1 MKILSDILYGVAL
14 TETSGT
20 MQVAISQIAF
30 DSRQIVQG
38 SLFIAVKGTQTDGH
52 RYINDVIKQ
61 GAVAIVC
68 EEMPNDFNPSVTYI
82 RVQNSAVAT
91 ALIAANFYNNPS
103 AKLHVVAVTG
113 TNGKTTVATLLY
125 RLFISMGYK
134 AGLLSTVENRINE
147 QIIPA
152 THTTP
157 DSISL
162 NKLLADMVAAGCQ
175 YCFMEASSHAIHQD
189 RVKGVLFKG
198 AVFTN
203 ITRDHLD
210 YHGTFDLYIKAKQK
224 LFDELSSKSFALSNA
239 DDRNGRLMLQN
250 TKAKKYFYSLNT
262 PVEFHAKLMEN
273 TFEGLLLQIED
284 TDVHTA
290 LCGEFNAYNLLAIYA
305 TARLLDVS
313 KEEALTALSKLKPAE
328 GRFDYIISSN
338 KRIVGIVDYAHTPD
352 ALEKVLQTIQMVRSP
367 KQQLITVVGCGGD
380 RDRGKRPMMAKV
392 ASEFS
397 DRLIL
402 TSDNPRS
409 EKPEEILNEMKPGIL
424 PHKQS
429 NTLIISDRQE
439 AIRAAVQFADVND
452 IILIAGKGHEKY
464 QEIQGVK
471 HSFDDKQILKETL
484 TQSGK

>member
-103 AKLHVVAVTG
+103 TKLHVVAVTG

-157 DSISL
+157 DS
-162 NKLLADMVAAGCQ
+162 
-175 YCFMEASSHAIHQD
+175 
-189 RVKGVLFKG
+189 
-198 AVFTN
+198 
-203 ITRDHLD
+203 
-210 YHGTFDLYIKAKQK
+210 
-224 LFDELSSKSFALSNA
+224 
-239 DDRNGRLMLQN
+239 
-250 TKAKKYFYSLNT
+250 
-262 PVEFHAKLMEN
+262 
-273 TFEGLLLQIED
+273 
-284 TDVHTA
+284 
-290 LCGEFNAYNLLAIYA
+290 
-305 TARLLDVS
+305 
-313 KEEALTALSKLKPAE
+313 
-328 GRFDYIISSN
+328 
-338 KRIVGIVDYAHTPD
+338 
-352 ALEKVLQTIQMVRSP
+352 
-367 KQQLITVVGCGGD
+367 
-380 RDRGKRPMMAKV
+380 
-392 ASEFS
+392 
-397 DRLIL
+397 
-402 TSDNPRS
+402 
-409 EKPEEILNEMKPGIL
+409 
-424 PHKQS
+424 
-429 NTLIISDRQE
+429 
-439 AIRAAVQFADVND
+439 
-452 IILIAGKGHEKY
+452 
-464 QEIQGVK
+464 
-471 HSFDDKQILKETL
+471 
-484 TQSGK
+484 